1 MIYRRG
7 FIGTLASATFARL
20 PPTGW
25 GSAASGIFNVR
36 DFGAIADGRDDG
48 PAIQRAL
55 DATVAA
61 HGRLL
66 FPPGTYSYSVSPNFA
81 ADDLDIVGIGRVV
94 LRHTGTGPGF
104 LVDGTGGEA
113 PHVFNMSIENLILD
127 AGAGSSAGFLF
138 RDTHHGRFS
147 RLRVI
152 GGAPGTA
159 GFRTE
164 FFVANI
170 CEMWCVSANDHL
182 AGPLPDTGI
191 LLTSVAPPRV
201 DLATVD
207 STFLNCI
214 CEGCGKAGM
223 VLEWARNNLVRG
235 GTLENN
241 RSGTGLLIS
250 PSATGNTFDGV
261 YLEDNKLNVECRG
274 AYTQLSGLYATGSPC
289 RLSGDAHSCRV
300 HGGYF
305 TTFAVGAGVRD
316 TKLLG
321 VAATWLRDR
330 GVRTQRWGCH
340 DLLNGAPL
348 PNAAPESQVA
358 PTWTAV
364 EVLLPWTSADGE
376 DSPAG
381 YRHTADGYLRLRG
394 AVRGKPRRLPST
406 LFVLPEAC
414 RPTFRQRLP
423 VLTREAHG
431 VLEVRATGEV
441 VLLAGKVGE
450 VRLDGVSF
458 EMGER
463 A

>member
-1 MIYRRG
+1 V
-7 FIGTLASATFARL
+7 TFARV
-20 PPTGW
+20 PSPVW
-25 GSAASGIFNVR
+25 GTAATGIFNVR
-36 DFGAIADGRDDG
+36 DFGARADGGNDG

-55 DATVAA
+55 DAAVAA

-66 FPPGTYSYSVSPNFA
+66 FPPGTYTYDSSPNFA
-81 ADDLDIVGIGRVV
+81 ADDLEIVGIGRAL
-94 LRHTGTGPGF
+94 LRHRGTGPGF
-104 LVDGTGGEA
+104 LVDGTA
-113 PHVFNMSIENLILD
+113 NTDRHVFNMSVENLILD
-127 AGAGSSAGFLF
+127 AGPESSAGFLF
-138 RDTHHGRFS
+138 RDTHHGRFT

-152 GGAPGTA
+152 AGAPGTA

-164 FFVANI
+164 FFVANM
-170 CEMWCVSANDHL
+170 CELWCVSANDHL
-182 AGPLPDTGI
+182 AGRLPDSGI
-191 LLTSVAPPRV
+191 LLTSMAPPRV

-214 CEGCGKAGM
+214 CEGCGTAGM

-235 GTLENN
+235 GTFENN
-241 RSGTGLLIS
+241 RSGTGLVVF

-274 AYTQLSGLYATGSPC
+274 AYTHLTGLYATGSPC
-289 RLSGDAHSCRV
+289 RLSGEAHSCRV

-305 TTFAVGAGVRD
+305 TTLAVEPGVRD

-340 DLLNGAPL
+340 DILNGAPL
-348 PNAAPESQVA
+348 SNDAPGLPTVNWSAAD
-358 PTWTAV
+358 
-364 EVLLPWTSADGE
+364 VLSPWTNAIGE

-381 YRHTADGYLRLRG
+381 YRHTADGHVRLRG
-394 AVRGKPRRLPST
+394 ALHGVPLHLPST
-406 LFVLPEAC
+406 LFVLPDTY
-414 RPTFRQRLP
+414 RPAFRQRLP
-423 VLTREAHG
+423 VVTHDGRG

-441 VLLAGKVGE
+441 VLVAGGGNE

-458 EMGER
+458 EAGDP